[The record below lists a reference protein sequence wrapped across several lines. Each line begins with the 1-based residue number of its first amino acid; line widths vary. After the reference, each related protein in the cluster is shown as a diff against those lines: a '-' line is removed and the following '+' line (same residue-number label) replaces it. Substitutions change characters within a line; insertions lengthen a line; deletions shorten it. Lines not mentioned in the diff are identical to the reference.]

1 MESIHGN
8 YPTFEIAWRA
18 NKFMKIVRHAPR
30 GSVPK
35 VVNRKLIADRGKA
48 DGIGN
53 ALALIQAF
61 SIVFQC
67 FFRKMKGLTVTL
79 LEFHVVVQVLCSP
92 STTEEKGILAVIET
106 IPNINMR
113 DRRDLEEALTEPI
126 SGKDAD
132 GANTLPPPGGLFS
145 RSTLAEIC
153 ERLKGLAE
161 GDMWESFLRL
171 EILRRHRATRP
182 AHFITY
188 SIYGAAH
195 SIA

>member
-1 MESIHGN
+1 MGGFSRIDLDPVENSLPGMESIHGN

-79 LEFHVVVQVLCSP
+79 LEFHVVVQVLC
-92 STTEEKGILAVIET
+92 T
-106 IPNINMR
+106 
-113 DRRDLEEALTEPI
+113 AL
-126 SGKDAD
+126 
-132 GANTLPPPGGLFS
+132 
-145 RSTLAEIC
+145 
-153 ERLKGLAE
+153 
-161 GDMWESFLRL
+161 
-171 EILRRHRATRP
+171 
-182 AHFITY
+182 
-188 SIYGAAH
+188 IYFF
-195 SIA
+195 